1 LASDWYELGI
11 RVDALGNGVAT
22 FNGTQYPFISSAGL
36 HGGAFNVGYREN
48 LQIGA
53 DGTPDA
59 IMRPPTFTIVPEPST
74 LTLLVLALAGFA
86 ARRRR

>member
-1 LASDWYELGI
+1 
-11 RVDALGNGVAT
+11 
-22 FNGTQYPFISSAGL
+22 L